1 MSKNVYLALADQ
13 GKNSWLRYLASIF
26 LIVLIFVLSNGLII
40 GFALELGWFTP
51 GTGTLTEFVLS
62 LLTFLPMLLGVFLIN
77 GWLHRRSVGSL
88 IGPAG
93 RLNLRRIAL
102 GVLIWGGLFLLF
114 ATIEA
119 VLYGNYT
126 FNPAYFADWPFLLAS
141 LLLVP
146 VQTSAE
152 EFLYRGY
159 LLQASG
165 RLTQNPMVL
174 SVING
179 ILFTLPHLANPET
192 GEYGWYAIL
201 SWFVFGAGYTLIT
214 LRSGSLD
221 YALGG
226 HAINN
231 ILSMTIVGYEGGA
244 VSAPTLF
251 VNSQINPLYGLL
263 TNLVALAI
271 TYWLVSR
278 LESQTAVKAAA
289 ARA

>member
-1 MSKNVYLALADQ
+1 MSKNIYLAIADL
-13 GKNSWLRYLASIF
+13 GKNSWLRYLAGIF
-26 LIVLIFVLSNGLII
+26 LILLIFVLSNVFII
-40 GFALELGWFTP
+40 GFAQEMGWFTP

-62 LLTFLPMLLGVFLIN
+62 LLTFLPLLLGVFLVN

-102 GVLIWGGLFLLF
+102 GVLIWGGMFLLF
-114 ATIEA
+114 TTIEA

-126 FNPAYFADWPFLLAS
+126 FNPAYFANWPFLLAS

-165 RLTQNPMVL
+165 RLTQNPLVL

-179 ILFTLPHLANPET
+179 VLFTLPHLSNPEA

-201 SWFVFGAGYTLIT
+201 NWFAFGAGYTLIT

-231 ILSMTIVGYEGGA
+231 ILSTTIVGYEGGA
-244 VSAPTLF
+244 LSAPTLL
-251 VNSQINPLYGLL
+251 VTSQLNPLYSLL
-263 TNLVALAI
+263 TFLVALAV
-271 TYWLVSR
+271 TYWVISR

>member
-114 ATIEA
+114 HTIEA

-126 FNPAYFADWPFLLAS
+126 FNPAYFANWPFLLAS

-231 ILSMTIVGYEGGA
+231 ILSMNIVGYEGGA